1 MKEQLPGI
9 TTAYYSDGSVY
20 YRASITY
27 NRKHISLG
35 GFASPE
41 EGSKAY
47 LEASAI
53 LNGDRTDVEAYDPS
67 MALPFHKYVSL
78 TNLRNNGIYIK
89 TPIYLYSNYFLYHL
103 TPELSLKFDR
113 DDLFFY
119 SSHTIQQKGGYLF
132 ICHYGSQYG
141 ILSRYG
147 IHPFAVA
154 DKDYIFVNGD
164 NTDYRYENPDPV
176 PLLYQT
182 GYLTIW
188 DYDERRQRYTLGFP
202 NEEVKYGFLK
212 SLLPDYTPAAT
223 PGRGTDIF
231 ALDDCLEDGDT
242 EGVREIL
249 TALFASIPYTTD
261 DAPFEH
267 YFQSVLYIVFT
278 LLGQYVQCE
287 VHSSRGRA
295 DCILETERFVYIF
308 EFKVDVS
315 AEAAIAQIEEKGY
328 ALPYGADP
336 RKLYKIGVSFDSKE
350 RSLAQWMV
358 G

>member
-47 LEASAI
+47 QEASAI

-164 NTDYRYENPDPV
+164 NTDYRYENIKV
-176 PLLYQT
+176 INQYMGVHEETKKGRTLYT
-182 GYLTIW
+182 
-188 DYDERRQRYTLGFP
+188 
-202 NEEVKYGFLK
+202 
-212 SLLPDYTPAAT
+212 
-223 PGRGTDIF
+223 
-231 ALDDCLEDGDT
+231 
-242 EGVREIL
+242 
-249 TALFASIPYTTD
+249 ASIHVRGNYILG
-261 DAPFEH
+261 H
-267 YFQSVLYIVFT
+267 YDNEI
-278 LLGQYVQCE
+278 
-287 VHSSRGRA
+287 
-295 DCILETERFVYIF
+295 D
-308 EFKVDVS
+308 
-315 AEAAIAQIEEKGY
+315 AAIAYNKAVDVLHKKGSEKNYIKNYIVGMSSEDYHARYEQITIS
-328 ALPYGADP
+328 D
-336 RKLYKIGVSFDSKE
+336 RM
-350 RSLAQWMV
+350 SL
-358 G
+358 